1 MALWFAVFA
10 WVVLLCGGCYNI
22 DFDLVVVSGGLG
34 VRDPAFWGLCVWV
47 SSFLVQ
53 FCLVWGWFVFIA
65 FVARFVGLWVC
76 RLRCGG

>member
-53 FCLVWGWFVFIA
+53 FCLVWGV
-65 FVARFVGLWVC
+65 VC
-76 RLRCGG
+76 VYCFCC